1 MAETRDTRAGTPERI
16 VLGLGNPGASYARNR
31 HNVGFMVLDLL
42 ARESGARWSERG
54 VARTCRTEIGGRPVL
69 LAEPLTYMNR
79 SGRAAR
85 MLLEALGLGPGD
97 LIVVLDDLSLPLGR
111 LRVRARGSAGGHHGL
126 ESVLELAGTDD
137 IVRVRLGIA
146 EERMPEDKAGFVLS
160 DFSAG
165 QAAELEEMIGK
176 AGNAVRSIVSEG
188 VARTMALYNA

>member
-1 MAETRDTRAGTPERI
+1 MAETRDTQAGTPERI

-31 HNVGFMVLDLL
+31 HNVGFMVLDAL
-42 ARESGARWSERG
+42 ARKSGARWSERG
-54 VARTCRTEIGGRPVL
+54 VARTCRTEIGGRRVL

-165 QAAELEEMIGK
+165 QAAELEEMISK
-176 AGNAVRSIVSEG
+176 AGNAVKSILSEG